1 MLINLICW
9 TFQFQNLLLFA
20 KILASSTIDWKIEKQ
35 NRVHQSMW
43 HFQFI
48 YTIIHLVE
56 LDPIIAQFKSIW
68 ILFNYI
74 HVALAFRTHTHT
86 HHGGLEV
93 IHILH
98 KTQWKCARIYENLP
112 CVMCCAQY
120 FADGKTIQV
129 VVISICD
136 VFFVNWVFNL
146 IIPWS
151 NFFLFSFIISVIKK
165 AAANRLFYLSWVNFP
180 HEIY

>member
-1 MLINLICW
+1 MWKQWLPNIVLINLICW

-68 ILFNYI
+68 ISFNYI

-86 HHGGLEV
+86 MVGWRSFTFYTKHSENVHAFMKIYHVLCVVHNILPMEKQYNSLLHRYVMYFSLIEFSILSYHG
-93 IHILH
+93 
-98 KTQWKCARIYENLP
+98 RI
-112 CVMCCAQY
+112 
-120 FADGKTIQV
+120 
-129 VVISICD
+129 
-136 VFFVNWVFNL
+136 FFSSL
-146 IIPWS
+146 S
-151 NFFLFSFIISVIKK
+151 SF
-165 AAANRLFYLSWVNFP
+165 R
-180 HEIY
+180 

>member
-1 MLINLICW
+1 MGKQWHPNICAHQFNMLDISISKSS
-9 TFQFQNLLLFA
+9 FVR
-20 KILASSTIDWKIEKQ
+20 KILASSTIDWKIQKQ

-74 HVALAFRTHTHT
+74 HVALAFRTHT

-151 NFFLFSFIISVIKK
+151 NFFSSLSSF
-165 AAANRLFYLSWVNFP
+165 R
-180 HEIY
+180 

>member
-1 MLINLICW
+1 MASKYCAHQFNMLDISISKSSFVRN
-9 TFQFQNLLLFA
+9 
-20 KILASSTIDWKIEKQ
+20 ILASSTIDWKIEKQ

-86 HHGGLEV
+86 PWWAGG
-93 IHILH
+93 HSH
-98 KTQWKCARIYENLP
+98 FTQNTVKMCTHLWKFT
-112 CVMCCAQY
+112 MCYVLC
-120 FADGKTIQV
+120 TIFCRWKNNTSRCY
-129 VVISICD
+129 IDMWCI
-136 VFFVNWVFNL
+136 F
-146 IIPWS
+146 
-151 NFFLFSFIISVIKK
+151 
-165 AAANRLFYLSWVNFP
+165 R
-180 HEIY
+180 

>member
-1 MLINLICW
+1 MWKQWLPNICAHQFNMLDISISKSS
-9 TFQFQNLLLFA
+9 FVR

-86 HHGGLEV
+86 MVGWRSFTFYTKHSENVHAFMKIYHVLCVVHNILPMKKQYKSLLYRYVMYFSLIEFSISSYHGRIFSLLFHHFG
-93 IHILH
+93 
-98 KTQWKCARIYENLP
+98 N
-112 CVMCCAQY
+112 
-120 FADGKTIQV
+120 
-129 VVISICD
+129 
-136 VFFVNWVFNL
+136 
-146 IIPWS
+146 
-151 NFFLFSFIISVIKK
+151 
-165 AAANRLFYLSWVNFP
+165 
-180 HEIY
+180 